1 MRALVTGAAG
11 FVGSHLTEALLAD
24 GHGVVALDDL
34 STGRWDNLPEPS
46 DGRLAMVTGSVLD
59 ADLVDEL
66 VSEVDVVYHF
76 AAAVGSFVIQSRTLS
91 SLLTNVRGTENV
103 LEAVRRRGARLLIAS
118 SSEVY
123 GKNPRVGLREDTD
136 RIVGSPLMSRWS
148 YSEAKAV
155 DESLTGAYV
164 REHGVAAVIVRLF
177 NTVGPRQTGRY
188 GMVLPRFVDQ
198 ALAGEDLTVFG
209 SGEQIRCFCHVADVV
224 PALLQLSAVDA
235 ARGRAVNLG
244 SHEQVSIGE
253 LAARVIALTG
263 SASKTARVS
272 YEDAYGAGYEDLPRR
287 VPDCSLARELIGFA
301 PRRTLDDVVRALV
314 EERGASGRHGSGEE
328 RGPADAGSEAAT
340 PTTSA

>member
-34 STGRWDNLPEPS
+34 STGRWDNLPEAS
-46 DGRLAMVTGSVLD
+46 DGRLAAVAGSVLD

-66 VSEVDVVYHF
+66 VSEVDVVYHL

-91 SLLTNVRGTENV
+91 SLLTNVHGTENV

-136 RIVGSPLMSRWS
+136 RVVGSPLMSRWT

-164 REHGVAAVIVRLF
+164 REHGVRAVIVRLF

-198 ALAGEDLTVFG
+198 ALSGEDLTVFG

-224 PALLQLSAVDA
+224 PALLRLTTVDA
-235 ARGRAVNLG
+235 ARGRAVNIG
-244 SHEQVSIGE
+244 SHEQVSIEE

-263 SASKTARVS
+263 SSSNTVRVS

-287 VPDCSLARELIGFA
+287 VPDCSLARQLIGFA
-301 PRRTLDDVVRALV
+301 PRRTLDDVVRSLI
-314 EERGASGRHGSGEE
+314 EERGVVD
-328 RGPADAGSEAAT
+328 ADSKATT

>member
-314 EERGASGRHGSGEE
+314 EERG
-328 RGPADAGSEAAT
+328 PADAGSEAAT

>member
-34 STGRWDNLPEPS
+34 STGRWENLPEPRG
-46 DGRLAMVTGSVLD
+46 GRLATVTGSVLD

-136 RIVGSPLMSRWS
+136 RIVGSPLMSRWT

-164 REHGVAAVIVRLF
+164 REHGVEAVIVRLF

-209 SGEQIRCFCHVADVV
+209 SGEQVRCFCHVADVV
-224 PALLQLSAVDA
+224 PALLQLPTVDA

-301 PRRTLDDVVRALV
+301 PRRMLDDVVRALV